1 MPTGPG
7 KGCPS
12 SKLLTRW
19 RGQACCQESETSDVD
34 GQGQAGQHC
43 GSLRKLAAGGAGV
56 SGGMAMLGGIVA
68 VPLVAIASFG
78 THKKARE
85 IEAEN
90 SDAAV
95 P

>member
-1 MPTGPG
+1 
-7 KGCPS
+7 
-12 SKLLTRW
+12 
-19 RGQACCQESETSDVD
+19 
-34 GQGQAGQHC
+34 
-43 GSLRKLAAGGAGV
+43 
-56 SGGMAMLGGIVA
+56 MAMLGGIVA